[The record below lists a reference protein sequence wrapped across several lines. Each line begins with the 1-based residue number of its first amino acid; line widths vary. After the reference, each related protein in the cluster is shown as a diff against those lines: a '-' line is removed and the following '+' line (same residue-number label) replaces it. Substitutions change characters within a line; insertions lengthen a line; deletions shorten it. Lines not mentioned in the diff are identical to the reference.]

1 MELRTLEYFMA
12 IKREG
17 NMLKASKYLHLTQPT
32 LSRQIKDLEKE
43 LGVTLIER
51 SGRNTKLTEDGKLFS
66 ERAENILDLVNKSK
80 KEVLENTND
89 ISGEINIGA
98 AEVNSIKNF
107 FIILHKLK
115 SNYQNITFNISSGD
129 QDDVYRDLDNGI
141 IDFGI
146 IFGDVDA
153 TKYNS
158 VNIRADIKWGL
169 LLKKKDP
176 LSKLKSISKKQMLH
190 LPLIIS
196 RQLLKHPIFNM
207 QNYNIVGTYNL
218 LYNASIMAECD
229 IGYVLCINDI
239 INITGKSPLCFVPLS
254 SQPKFRLNVIWKKQ
268 SIYSKPVLKLIE
280 YLQTNL

>member
-43 LGVTLIER
+43 LGITLIER
-51 SGRNTKLTEDGKLFS
+51 SGRNTKLTEEGKLFS

-80 KEVLENTND
+80 KEILENIND

-98 AEVNSIKNF
+98 AEVSSIKNF
-107 FIILHKLK
+107 FTILHKLQSDYK
-115 SNYQNITFNISSGD
+115 NITFNLSSGD
-129 QDDVYRDLDNGI
+129 QDDVYRDLDSGI

-146 IFGDVDA
+146 VFGDVDT

-158 VNIRADIKWGL
+158 ANIKTDIKWGI
-169 LLKKKDP
+169 LLKKSDP
-176 LSKLKSISKKQMLH
+176 LSKLKSISAKQISN

-196 RQLLKHPIFNM
+196 RQLLKHPITDM
-207 QNYNIVGTYNL
+207 QNYNIIGTYNL
-218 LYNASIMAECD
+218 LYNASLMAECN
-229 IGYVLCINDI
+229 IGYVLCINNI
-239 INITGKSPLCFVPLS
+239 INTTGKSQLCFVPLS
-254 SQPKFRLNVIWKKQ
+254 TQPKFRLNVIWKKQ

-280 YLQTNL
+280 YLQSSL